1 MTKTKIKYWIDVP
14 MIHRIF
20 VERDEVLTNE
30 ELLESIT
37 DEKWFEYSDDSI
49 WWELRECGRNRSTDE
64 MSFYVNE
71 ELREE
76 GETE

>member
-37 DEKWFEYSDDSI
+37 DEEWFEYSDDSI